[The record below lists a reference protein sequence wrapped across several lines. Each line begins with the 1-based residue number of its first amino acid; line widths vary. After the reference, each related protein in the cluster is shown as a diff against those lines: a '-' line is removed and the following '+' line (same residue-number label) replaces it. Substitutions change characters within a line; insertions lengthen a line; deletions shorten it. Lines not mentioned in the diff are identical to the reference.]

1 MSPTRKPV
9 NKAIHCND
17 GFSMSVQAS
26 AHHRCK
32 PRTNWGPYTEM
43 EVAFPSTKEPLLLE
57 FCDDSLKQNGLFH
70 HNPYEAK
77 KTLDTYIENIKAKEL
92 NDRGYDKTYR
102 DNLIHRLEAAFLI
115 TFDLIS

>member
-1 MSPTRKPV
+1 MKALIAFRSSKYPSWQAGDDPSQLTFLTRTGDR
-9 NKAIHCND
+9 H
-17 GFSMSVQAS
+17 
-26 AHHRCK
+26 
-32 PRTNWGPYTEM
+32 TNQ
-43 EVAFPSTKEPLLLE
+43 SI
-57 FCDDSLKQNGLFH
+57 DSLKQNGLFH

-115 TFDLIS
+115 TFDLIT

>member
-57 FCDDSLKQNGLFH
+57 FCDDPSWTPDVFTNVPVEVINQII
-70 HNPYEAK
+70 AK
-77 KTLDTYIENIKAKEL
+77 HGGIFI
-92 NDRGYDKTYR
+92 G
-102 DNLIHRLEAAFLI
+102 RLPHTLI
-115 TFDLIS
+115 TELAS